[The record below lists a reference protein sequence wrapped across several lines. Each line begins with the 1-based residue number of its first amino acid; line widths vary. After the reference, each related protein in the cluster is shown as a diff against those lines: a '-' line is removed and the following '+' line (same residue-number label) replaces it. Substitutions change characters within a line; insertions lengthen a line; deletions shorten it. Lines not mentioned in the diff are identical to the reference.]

1 MNKTKAIV
9 VTVIIAI
16 MLALI
21 DFGLFQLWFPGFVAL
36 TGALAI
42 IGFVA
47 GFYFFGSGL
56 SEPPVSDKQDDQN
69 DELMKMLAPHSK
81 MYDWEKDNGP
91 DPAERPS
98 PSVPVVDEDGS
109 EFTLGEIMDEYR
121 EEPEKE
127 SEV

>member
-1 MNKTKAIV
+1 MNKTKSIV
-9 VTVIIAI
+9 VTVIIAV

-36 TGALAI
+36 TGGLAI

-47 GFYFFGSGL
+47 GFIFFGMWL
-56 SEPPVSDKQDDQN
+56 STPSEAEKQAQD
-69 DELMKMLAPHSK
+69 DELMNLLAPHSK
-81 MYDWEKDNGP
+81 MYDWEKDTEVT
-91 DPAERPS
+91 AHPS
-98 PSVPVVDEDGS
+98 PSTPVVAEDGS

-127 SEV
+127 AQA